1 MPQNKLLTDYT
12 PGELPLSEYPRPQL
26 RRESFLCLNGRW
38 DYAITEGE
46 RPRYYDG
53 TILVPFSP
61 EAPLSGVERTLLPHQ
76 TLWYR
81 RTFTLPDAFMQDRLL
96 LHFGAVDQCCTVYLN
111 GQAVGSH
118 EGGYLPFCF
127 DVTDALE
134 EENELIVQVRDY
146 ADTSYYSTGKQRHK
160 RGGIWYTPQ
169 SGIWGTVWCESVPT
183 DYIQH
188 LRITPLYDIGAV
200 RVDVKTALGSPV
212 YVEVLDGQTVVAKG
226 AAIGSIVNCIC
237 SVIICV
243 ISFRCGGIRVVYAVC
258 HRFIKNAAKCGI
270 NFFHICHNIKPPNFN
285 AISCELNCPHDYLS
299 RRFPLCTLP
308 CAVFLEL

>member
-26 RRESFLCLNGRW
+26 RRESFLSLNGRW

-111 GQAVGSH
+111 GQAGGSH
-118 EGGYLPFCF
+118 EGG
-127 DVTDALE
+127 
-134 EENELIVQVRDY
+134 
-146 ADTSYYSTGKQRHK
+146 
-160 RGGIWYTPQ
+160 
-169 SGIWGTVWCESVPT
+169 
-183 DYIQH
+183 
-188 LRITPLYDIGAV
+188 
-200 RVDVKTALGSPV
+200 
-212 YVEVLDGQTVVAKG
+212 
-226 AAIGSIVNCIC
+226 
-237 SVIICV
+237 
-243 ISFRCGGIRVVYAVC
+243 
-258 HRFIKNAAKCGI
+258 
-270 NFFHICHNIKPPNFN
+270 
-285 AISCELNCPHDYLS
+285 
-299 RRFPLCTLP
+299 
-308 CAVFLEL
+308 